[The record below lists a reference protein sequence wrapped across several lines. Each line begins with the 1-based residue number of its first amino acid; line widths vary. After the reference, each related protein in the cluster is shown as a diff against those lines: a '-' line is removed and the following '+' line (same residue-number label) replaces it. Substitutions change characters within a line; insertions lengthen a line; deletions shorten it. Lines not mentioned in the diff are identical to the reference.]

1 MIDGN
6 NDGKIGMEEIEKV
19 HQERLIYNF
28 QFDSIDAI
36 SNIHDHI

>member
-6 NDGKIGMEEIEKV
+6 DDGKIDVKEIEKV

-36 SNIHDHI
+36 SNIHNCI